1 MIIANSH
8 VKIEIS
14 VKIKSSG
21 VPVNWAI
28 RLLHWIFGALFIY
41 LFIFFVQLR
50 SRLACEVQLITREG
64 RNFTKS
70 KETEIQLNCNSIRKE
85 SSLNLLGLVTDLGLQ
100 VSPKNVESSCD
111 SSRTVRVALLEKRK
125 SQVLLNFWISEY
137 RNHGEVGKIWWGE
150 SNDVIVSIEDYGQQ
164 NRNLIKKKRKKV
176 VTLHKKSRLSNW
188 SVSVNLTV
196 VWYTRWL

>member
-1 MIIANSH
+1 MIIANLH
-8 VKIEIS
+8 VEIEIS

-28 RLLHWIFGALFIY
+28 RLSNWILELYLFIY
-41 LFIFFVQLR
+41 LLCTIEIETRVW
-50 SRLACEVQLITREG
+50 SATDHPWGVETSPKVKRLKFNLIATAYG
-64 RNFTKS
+64 
-70 KETEIQLNCNSIRKE
+70 KE